1 MAVLVS
7 ETWAG
12 TGTVNGK
19 TPTTGNGTWLNQG
32 TAAYGAITGGRGVS
46 TNTSAGEVRHSAT
59 YTNSRIV
66 VDNCRPAF
74 EVQAFDASAMVHLFA
89 RLATGPYSPTSGTH
103 YSLEVQTE
111 LFGNANSIR
120 LYKCVAG
127 TYTSLGYLN
136 LGSSFNTVGKQF
148 YLQASGSRIS
158 CGIDGFEYLSVNDGS
173 ISAAGFTG
181 VNTQYLYVDNDG
193 SIWEPQS
200 FIGPISIET
209 TLFDVQSVTPGKAV
223 TKGLVSAVGI
233 GYLGAADIA
242 LIAQSVLATL
252 NVNTIPVDVQRM
264 NSAEVIGTGTTGD
277 AWRGVGVSP

>member
-1 MAVLVS
+1 M
-7 ETWAG
+7 
-12 TGTVNGK
+12 
-19 TPTTGNGTWLNQG
+19 
-32 TAAYGAITGGRGVS
+32 
-46 TNTSAGEVRHSAT
+46 
-59 YTNSRIV
+59 
-66 VDNCRPAF
+66 
-74 EVQAFDASAMVHLFA
+74 
-89 RLATGPYSPTSGTH
+89 
-103 YSLEVQTE
+103 
-111 LFGNANSIR
+111 
-120 LYKCVAG
+120 
-127 TYTSLGYLN
+127 N

-252 NVNTIPVDVQRM
+252 NANTIPVDVQRM
-264 NSAEVIGTGTTGD
+264 NNAEVIGTGTTGD

>member
-7 ETWAG
+7 ETWAS

-19 TPTTGNGTWLNQG
+19 TPTTGGGTWLNQG
-32 TAAYGAITGGRGVS
+32 TAAYGVITGGRGFS
-46 TNTSAGEVRHSAT
+46 TNTSAGEARHSAT
-59 YTNSRIV
+59 YINSRVV
-66 VDNCRPAF
+66 VDNCRPGFDPNAGAMA
-74 EVQAFDASAMVHLFA
+74 VQLFA
-89 RLATGPYSPTSGTH
+89 RLAAGPYAPSSGTH
-103 YSLEVQTE
+103 YTLAIERE
-111 LFGNANSIR
+111 DGGNANSIS

-127 TYTSLGYLN
+127 TITQLGYLD
-136 LGSSFNTVGKQF
+136 LGVSFSTVGKQF

-158 CGIDGFEYLSVNDGS
+158 CGIDGTEYLSANDSS

-181 VNTQYLYVDNDG
+181 ANTNYLYVDNDG
-193 SIWEPQS
+193 NIYEVQS
-200 FIGPISIET
+200 FAGPISIET

-252 NVNTIPVDVQRM
+252 NANTIPVDVQRM
-264 NSAEVIGTGTTGD
+264 NNAEVIGTGTTGD
-277 AWRGVGVSP
+277 AWRGVGVLP